1 MSDAAAV
8 LDRLRR
14 QQEKYR
20 EMIAVVASQRS
31 VFASLDVDAILA
43 LIERKRAILA
53 EVDRL
58 EAELAP
64 AKAGW
69 AAVRAAFSPEEARA
83 VQELLDGTQQVL
95 QELVRY
101 EDEGRALLEQR
112 SAATSETLDHLMK
125 KSRARGAYG
134 AR

>member
-31 VFASLDVDAILA
+31 VFASLDVYAILA
-43 LIERKRAILA
+43 LIERKRAILSD
-53 EVDRL
+53 VDLL

-64 AKAGW
+64 FKSDW

-83 VQELLDGTQQVL
+83 VQETLDGTQQVL

-101 EDEGRALLEQR
+101 EDEGRSLLAQR
-112 SAATSETLDHLMK
+112 NAAKSETLDHLMQ

-134 AR
+134 SR

>member
-1 MSDAAAV
+1 MSDAAGV

-20 EMIAVVASQRS
+20 EMVALSS
-31 VFASLDVDAILA
+31 STKDLDGLFG

-53 EVDRL
+53 EVDAL

-64 AKAGW
+64 VKADW
-69 AAVRAAFSPEEARA
+69 ARIRAAFTPEEARA
-83 VQELLDGTQQVL
+83 VRETLDATQQVL
-95 QELVRY
+95 QELVRV
-101 EDEGRALLEQR
+101 EDEGRAQLEKRQ
-112 SAATSETLDHLMK
+112 ALDHLMQQG
-125 KSRARGAYG
+125 RARGAYG

>member
-1 MSDAAAV
+1 VSDAPFV

-14 QQEKYR
+14 QQERYR
-20 EMIAVVASQRS
+20 EMVAVVASQRS

-43 LIERKRAILA
+43 LIERKRVILA

-58 EAELAP
+58 EKELAP
-64 AKAGW
+64 AKADW
-69 AAVRAAFSPEEARA
+69 AAVRAAFSPDEARA

-101 EDEGRALLEQR
+101 EDEGRALLQQR
-112 SAATSETLDHLMK
+112 SAAKSETLDELMQ